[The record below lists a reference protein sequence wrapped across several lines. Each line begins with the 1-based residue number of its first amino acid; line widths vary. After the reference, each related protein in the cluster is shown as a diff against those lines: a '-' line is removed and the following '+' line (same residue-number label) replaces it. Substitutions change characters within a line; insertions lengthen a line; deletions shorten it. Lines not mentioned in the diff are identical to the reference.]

1 MRIQIIIDM
10 RLFKLS
16 SRIVMIF
23 LIAILSGLKAKSQ
36 SEPAP
41 FYFVT
46 NERDTTFCM
55 SLDYGT
61 NTQGFLDHLTF
72 IKTNG
77 EEIDIKG
84 EYEVPNVVTFY
95 MEGITYDRIPYD
107 LDMDFGDY
115 AYSERKVNGDIKVY
129 LDRKINGQ
137 SDVYRFYVRLDDGSY
152 VNVKGRSNM
161 NRHIK
166 PALLTCEDFSDSYQG
181 EFSSDEV
188 EFLAMVSFYNFLCD

>member
-1 MRIQIIIDM
+1 M

-16 SRIVMIF
+16 SGIVMIF
-23 LIAILSGLKAKSQ
+23 LITILSGLKAKAQ

-61 NTQGFLDHLTF
+61 NTQGFLDRLTF

-95 MEGITYDRIPYD
+95 MEGKTYDRIPFD

-129 LDRKINGQ
+129 LDRIIKGQ
-137 SDVYRFYVRLDDGSY
+137 SDIYRFYVRLADGSY
-152 VNVKGRSNM
+152 VKVNSRSNM

-166 PALLTCEDFSDSYQG
+166 PALLTCEDFNDSYQG
-181 EFSSDEV
+181 EFSNDEM
-188 EFLAMVSFYNFLCD
+188 EFLDMVSFYNFLCD

>member
-1 MRIQIIIDM
+1 MK
-10 RLFKLS
+10 LFRFS
-16 SRIVMIF
+16 SGIVMVLLISILTG
-23 LIAILSGLKAKSQ
+23 LIAKAQ

-41 FYFVT
+41 FYFIT

-61 NTQGFLDHLTF
+61 NTKGFLDRLTF

-77 EEIDIKG
+77 EVMDIKG
-84 EYEVPNVVTFY
+84 KNKVPNIVTFY
-95 MEGITYDRIPYD
+95 IEGITYDKVPYD
-107 LDMDFGDY
+107 LESDFGEY
-115 AYSERKVNGDIKVY
+115 IYSERKVNGDLKVY
-129 LDRKINGQ
+129 LDRKIKGQ
-137 SDVYRFYVRLDDGSY
+137 SDVYRFYVRLEDGSY
-152 VNVKGRSNM
+152 VDVNSRSNM

-181 EFSSDEV
+181 DFSSDEV

>member
-1 MRIQIIIDM
+1 MK
-10 RLFKLS
+10 LYKLS
-16 SRIVMIF
+16 FGIVMLF
-23 LIAILSGLKAKSQ
+23 LITILTGLKAKSQ

-61 NTQGFLDHLTF
+61 NTQGFLDRLTF

-115 AYSERKVNGDIKVY
+115 AYSERMVNGDIKVY
-129 LDRKINGQ
+129 LDQKVKGQ
-137 SDVYRFYVRLDDGSY
+137 SDIYRFYIRLADGSY
-152 VNVKGRSNM
+152 IDVNNRSNM
-161 NRHIK
+161 KRHIK
-166 PALLTCEDFSDSYQG
+166 PALLTCEDFNDSYQG
-181 EFSSDEV
+181 EYSSDEV
-188 EFLAMVSFYNFLCD
+188 EFLTMVSFYNFLCE

>member
-1 MRIQIIIDM
+1 MDM

-16 SRIVMIF
+16 SGIVM
-23 LIAILSGLKAKSQ
+23 LILITILSGFNANAQ

-61 NTQGFLDHLTF
+61 NTQGFLDRMTF

-77 EEIDIKG
+77 EESNIKG
-84 EYEVPNVVTFY
+84 KGRVPNVVTFY
-95 MEGITYDRIPYD
+95 MEGKTYDKVPYD
-107 LDMDFGDY
+107 LDSDFGEY
-115 AYSERKVNGDIKVY
+115 AYSERMVNGDMKVY
-129 LDRKINGQ
+129 LDKKIKGQ
-137 SDVYRFYVRLDDGSY
+137 SDIYRFYIRLTDGSY
-152 VNVKGRSNM
+152 VKVNSRSNM

-166 PALLTCEDFSDSYQG
+166 PALLTCDDFSDAYQG
-181 EFSSDEV
+181 EYNFDEV
-188 EFLAMVSFYNFLCD
+188 EFLTMVSFYNFLCE

>member
-1 MRIQIIIDM
+1 MVLLISI
-10 RLFKLS
+10 LTG
-16 SRIVMIF
+16 
-23 LIAILSGLKAKSQ
+23 LIAKAQ

-41 FYFVT
+41 FYFIT

-61 NTQGFLDHLTF
+61 NTKGFLDRLTF

-77 EEIDIKG
+77 EEMEIKG
-84 EYEVPNVVTFY
+84 KNKVPNIVTFY
-95 MEGITYDRIPYD
+95 IEGITYDKVPYD
-107 LDMDFGDY
+107 LESDFGEY
-115 AYSERKVNGDIKVY
+115 IYSERKVNGDLKVY
-129 LDRKINGQ
+129 LDRKIKGQ
-137 SDVYRFYVRLDDGSY
+137 SDVYRFYVRLEDGSY
-152 VNVKGRSNM
+152 VDVNSRSNM

-181 EFSSDEV
+181 DFSSDEV